1 MEIQD
6 TVYYIIVITLAIL
19 AILFYANIQI
29 KKYDPLD
36 KPKGIVLLLMM
47 GVSTVDKMVND
58 QTNDTIA
65 ENLGPYIGTLVVYLV
80 LSNISGLIGFDP
92 PTANFSVTLT
102 LASITVF
109 LIEKNAIKFNGL
121 KSYLK
126 GFFEPFAPFF
136 LMNVVGKI
144 APLIS
149 MSMRLFG
156 NILTGGVIMSIVY
169 MFTGM
174 ASNLVP
180 ILGQFNFVGLVIAPA
195 LHFYFD
201 LFAGLIQTYIFI
213 SLTIALI
220 GKELPLK

>member
-6 TVYYIIVITLAIL
+6 TVYYIIAITMAII

-47 GVSTVDKMVND
+47 GVTTVDKMVND
-58 QTNDTIA
+58 QTNEIIA
-65 ENLGPYIGTLVVYLV
+65 ENLGPYIGTLTVYLV

-92 PTANFSVTLT
+92 PTANYSVTLT
-102 LASITVF
+102 LAMITVF

-121 KSYLK
+121 KNYLK
-126 GFFEPFAPFF
+126 GFFKPFAPFF
-136 LMNVVGKI
+136 LMNVVGKV

-169 MFTGM
+169 MFTGL

-180 ILGQFNFVGLVIAPA
+180 IIGQFNFVGLIIAPA

>member
-6 TVYYIIVITLAIL
+6 TVYYIIAITMAII

-47 GVSTVDKMVND
+47 GVTTVDKMVND
-58 QTNDTIA
+58 QTNEIIA
-65 ENLGPYIGTLVVYLV
+65 ENLGPYIGTLTVYLV

-92 PTANFSVTLT
+92 PTANYSVTLT
-102 LASITVF
+102 LAMITVF

-121 KSYLK
+121 KNYLK
-126 GFFEPFAPFF
+126 GFFKPFAPFF
-136 LMNVVGKI
+136 LMNVVGKV

-169 MFTGM
+169 MFTGL

-180 ILGQFNFVGLVIAPA
+180 IIGQFNFIGLIIAPA

>member
-6 TVYYIIVITLAIL
+6 TVYYIIAITMAII

-47 GVSTVDKMVND
+47 GVTTVDKMVND
-58 QTNDTIA
+58 QTNEIIA
-65 ENLGPYIGTLVVYLV
+65 ENLGPYIGTLTVYLV

-92 PTANFSVTLT
+92 PTANYSVTLT
-102 LASITVF
+102 LAMITVF

-121 KSYLK
+121 KNYLK
-126 GFFEPFAPFF
+126 GFFKPFAPFF
-136 LMNVVGKI
+136 LMNVVGKV

-156 NILTGGVIMSIVY
+156 NIMTGGVIMGLVY
-169 MFTGM
+169 SFTAMVSG
-174 ASNLVP
+174 LVP
-180 ILGQFNFVGLVIAPA
+180 FLGFFNFVGVVVAPA

-213 SLTIALI
+213 SLTIAFI